1 MLKRYFLSNL
11 LVMILLNV
19 MVKPIWIFL
28 IDRNVQLTVGH
39 QEYGLYSAL
48 FSLTL
53 IFNILLDFGITN
65 YNNRN
70 IANDNTL
77 MHLSLPNMIAAKG
90 LFSLVYFMVIFLIAY
105 FFNYSGDALYILFL
119 LGAVQFLNSFL
130 QFLRSNVSA
139 NHDFKIDSLLSV
151 LDKVVMIIVC
161 GFLLL
166 APGTKDRFVIE
177 WYLYAQLGAYLLA
190 IIIAIFIIIKRYAN
204 IDFQHFSW
212 SEMKT
217 FCLGSLPYAALIL
230 LMGIYMRAD
239 SLLLERIDGAEVNS
253 VYAEAYRILDALNMI
268 GFLLAGI
275 LLPMFTRM
283 IAKKANVHE
292 IVKTSANIVLSLSL
306 CIVAHSMIY
315 KKDIMFFL
323 DKNAAPDLPLI
334 YLFVISSFPAF
345 CVMYIYST
353 LLTANGDIFLLIK
366 IALTGCV
373 VSIGLN
379 LLLIPHLH
387 AIGTGIAALV
397 VQATVASC
405 CIFFSIKRFGLPVN
419 LAWIGKFIF
428 LFIVLLILNM
438 VCKYL
443 QISLFPSIFVNMV
456 AFLLLV
462 YSIRLWDKETILS
475 YIKQYTSTE
484 SR

>member
-1 MLKRYFLSNL
+1 
-11 LVMILLNV
+11 
-19 MVKPIWIFL
+19 
-28 IDRNVQLTVGH
+28 
-39 QEYGLYSAL
+39 
-48 FSLTL
+48 
-53 IFNILLDFGITN
+53 
-65 YNNRN
+65 
-70 IANDNTL
+70 
-77 MHLSLPNMIAAKG
+77 
-90 LFSLVYFMVIFLIAY
+90 
-105 FFNYSGDALYILFL
+105 
-119 LGAVQFLNSFL
+119 VQFLNSFL

-151 LDKVVMIIVC
+151 LDKVVMIVVC

-190 IIIAIFIIIKRYAN
+190 IVIAIFIIIKRYAN

-253 VYAEAYRILDALNMI
+253 IYAEAYRILDALNMI

-275 LLPMFTRM
+275 LLPMFTRL
-283 IAKKANVHE
+283 IAKKTSVQE
-292 IVKTSANIVLSLSL
+292 IVKTSANIVLSMSL

-315 KKDIMFFL
+315 KQDIMYFL
-323 DKNAAPDLPLI
+323 DKNAAPDLPQI

-345 CVMYIYST
+345 CAMYIYST
-353 LLTANGDIFLLIK
+353 LLTANGNLFLLIR
-366 IALTGCV
+366 IASTGCI
-373 VSIGLN
+373 VSVGLN

-387 AIGTGIAALV
+387 AVGTGIAALV
-397 VQATVASC
+397 VQTTVASC
-405 CIFFSIKRFGLPVN
+405 CIYFSIQKFNLPVN
-419 LAWIGKFIF
+419 MKWIGKFVLLFIIF
-428 LFIVLLILNM
+428 LLLNFL
-438 VCKYL
+438 CKYL
-443 QISLFPSIFVNMV
+443 HASLFPSIVLNMV

-462 YSIRLWDKETILS
+462 YSIGLWDKETILL
-475 YIKQYTSTE
+475 YLRQYKSSE
-484 SR
+484 